1 MCHGKK
7 ERSRRRRR
15 IIIIRNCDCQ
25 FYWWWK
31 LGYPEKTTNLLQVT
45 DILYHIKLY

>member
-1 MCHGKK
+1 MDKFMCHGKK
-7 ERSRRRRR
+7 ERRRRRR
-15 IIIIRNCDCQ
+15 R
-25 FYWWWK
+25 WWK